1 VRRVKARRR
10 SSPRDKPRKA
20 PVAPAPGGAGSTDHS
35 RAYDALKQTVLSGGF
50 GPGEVVTLRALS
62 ERLGFGDTPVREA
75 VKRLVSEG
83 AFEAMPN
90 RSARVP
96 SLTGRDIEQL
106 LELRAN
112 LEGQA
117 AALAAHN
124 INLHQIEHLRTLHD
138 GMATALATGDSVA
151 YGELNMAFHFEI
163 YRIADNP
170 ALSTLIEVLWL
181 RMASF
186 VRRARAL
193 VDREPT
199 KDARRLMCGHHE
211 LLLSAFQKRDAE
223 AARTAMR
230 DDILSLVGLPG
241 YWDGLSRT
249 RPAGRSLS

>member
-1 VRRVKARRR
+1 MKAQRRI
-10 SSPRDKPRKA
+10 SSRGRPRKA
-20 PVAPAPGGAGSTDHS
+20 LVESVPGDAGATDHS
-35 RAYDALKQTVLSGGF
+35 RAYEALKQTVLSGGF

-96 SLTGRDIEQL
+96 LLTARDIEQI

-124 INLHQIEHLRTLHD
+124 INLHQIERLRTLHE
-138 GMATALATGDSVA
+138 GMGTALAASDGVA
-151 YGELNMAFHFEI
+151 YGALNMAFHFEI
-163 YRIADNP
+163 YQIADNP

-186 VRRARAL
+186 VRRARSL
-193 VDREPT
+193 VDREPP
-199 KDARRLMCGHHE
+199 KDARRLMCSHHE

-230 DDILSLVGLPG
+230 NDILSLVGLPG
-241 YWDGLSRT
+241 YWDGLSRAH
-249 RPAGRSLS
+249 PAGRSLS